1 MFQKIV
7 HITLNGDPLDVP
19 GPVSVASLL
28 KSLHI
33 DARRVAVEHNLVIVK
48 RAAFDDTIVKDGD
61 TVEIV
66 NFVGG
71 G

>member
-1 MFQKIV
+1 MTSTV
-7 HITLNGDPLDVP
+7 TITLNGERHDIPTPLTVT
-19 GPVSVASLL
+19 ALLESLA
-28 KSLHI
+28 I

-48 RAAFDDTIVKDGD
+48 RVAFDQTMVRDGD
-61 TVEIV
+61 HVEIV

>member
-1 MFQKIV
+1 M

-19 GPVSVASLL
+19 GPVSVTRLL
-28 KSLHI
+28 KSLEI

-48 RAAFDDTIVKDGD
+48 RAAFDETIVNDGD

-66 NFVGG
+66 NFAGG

>member
-1 MFQKIV
+1 MFTKIV

-19 GPVSVASLL
+19 GPVSVTRLL
-28 KSLHI
+28 KSLEI

-48 RAAFDDTIVKDGD
+48 RAAFDETIVNDGD

-66 NFVGG
+66 NFAGG

>member
-1 MFQKIV
+1 V
-7 HITLNGDPLDVP
+7 NITLNGDPLDVP
-19 GPVSVASLL
+19 GPVSVAALLESLA
-28 KSLHI
+28 I

-48 RAAFDDTIVKDGD
+48 RAAFDEIIVRDGD
-61 TVEIV
+61 HVEIV

>member
-1 MFQKIV
+1 MFTKIV

-28 KSLHI
+28 KSLQI
-33 DARRVAVEHNLVIVK
+33 DSRRVAVEHNLVIVK
-48 RAAFDDTIVKDGD
+48 RVAFDETIVKDGD